1 MPSPE
6 ARRSTRSS
14 SAGTCSAAGVERR
27 RSPSRSRA
35 ASRGSSEPASR
46 RSIRR
51 PTTWRCTP
59 RRSPSRPLRVLEAA
73 LGPERFAAGLE
84 GAVAA
89 GVLESAD
96 DGIRFAHPL
105 LAAAT
110 YSRAT
115 PSRRREVHE
124 RLAGFATEPEERARH
139 LARTAVGPDG
149 SIAAALDDGAAA
161 AAGRGA
167 PEVAASLAEE
177 AVRLT
182 PSDDGRRPSTPTHR

>member
-1 MPSPE
+1 M
-6 ARRSTRSS
+6 
-14 SAGTCSAAGVERR
+14 
-27 RSPSRSRA
+27 
-35 ASRGSSEPASR
+35 
-46 RSIRR
+46 RR
-51 PTTWRCTP
+51 PTTWRYMP
-59 RRSPSRPLRVLEAA
+59 RRSPSRRARVLEAA

-89 GVLESAD
+89 GVLETAD

-124 RLAGFATEPEERARH
+124 RLAEFATEPEERARH

-149 SIAAALDDGAAA
+149 SIAAALEDGAAA

-167 PEVAASLAEE
+167 PEVAAALAEE
-177 AVRLT
+177 AVTADAL
-182 PSDDGRRPSTPTHR
+182 GRGR